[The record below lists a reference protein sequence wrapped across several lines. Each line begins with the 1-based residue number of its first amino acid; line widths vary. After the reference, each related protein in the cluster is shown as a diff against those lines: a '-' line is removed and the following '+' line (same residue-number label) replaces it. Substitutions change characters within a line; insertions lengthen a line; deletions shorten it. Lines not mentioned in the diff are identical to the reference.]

1 MKLAAR
7 PTYLRY
13 AHLMFS
19 RARLRLKRAPLLGE
33 GGGFPLLEEEEL
45 EVLLRPTPTRRELTM
60 RRGGW
65 TCVAPRPPLS
75 APVRE

>member
-1 MKLAAR
+1 
-7 PTYLRY
+7 
-13 AHLMFS
+13 MFS

-60 RRGGW
+60 RRGCW
-65 TCVAPRPPLS
+65 TCVAPRAPPLC
-75 APVRE
+75 ACERVREGCKSWLGV

>member
-1 MKLAAR
+1 
-7 PTYLRY
+7 
-13 AHLMFS
+13 MFS

-60 RRGGW
+60 RRGCW
-65 TCVAPRPPLS
+65 TCESERGVQELVGR
-75 APVRE
+75 VRKAAREGRGGDGGG